1 MHDAASEFLIKRTG
15 ESFIDLYP
23 PNDFFSFGGANIKPV
38 NVFSQNLDLVE
49 KSESSNATSV
59 FSSSPF
65 RLQMP

>member
-1 MHDAASEFLIKRTG
+1 MQPPNFLIKRTG

-49 KSESSNATSV
+49 KRIIKCN
-59 FSSSPF
+59 FSIQFEPV
-65 RLQMP
+65 